1 LPSPAKNRQSSWTF
15 LLTHWDSTD
24 DFFIDAPTGVGKSPV
39 NLTIARH
46 QAEQGRRSY
55 ISTTTVALEDQYV
68 REFHKFGLRQ
78 LHSKVRYPCSFWQNC
93 DVGHLPKITTQQE
106 QPCPDDDD
114 SDGDRKPKKKKPETR
129 CSDPACAYKAARAV
143 FEATSYGVANSA
155 FLLSCARFVPSFNT
169 RHLLIVDEA
178 HTFADQICG
187 LYGVQLETWNV
198 GPDPVEGE
206 ECDWIKRHFLPCL
219 KHKLFAEM
227 AYLGKLPANDP
238 QIEKQTKKV
247 RSLELKLSN
256 VDLIL
261 SSEPRLWVFDRRIE
275 ADRRKDNL
283 SISPIWASK
292 AAPPLIQK
300 LGLKR
305 VFTSATLP
313 NFERQARWLGI
324 NPHSP
329 RTRYLQ
335 LSSPFPVENRPIY
348 SYPIINWDHRR
359 PEASWAQGATELK
372 RILAKH
378 HDERGLV
385 HVSSY
390 IQAREIA
397 RLLNSPRVLTH
408 SNSDERAES
417 LEQMFSTPG
426 SVLISPSS
434 REGLD
439 LYGERSQFQVV
450 LKLPFAFLGD
460 KRVIK
465 RKKEDPG
472 WYSLHTAQ
480 QLVQAAGRSIRSHTD
495 VAPTY
500 ILDAG
505 WPRFLAA
512 HRAFFPD
519 YFLNACREQ
528 PGY

>member
-1 LPSPAKNRQSSWTF
+1 LP
-15 LLTHWDSTD
+15 
-24 DFFIDAPTGVGKSPV
+24 
-39 NLTIARH
+39 
-46 QAEQGRRSY
+46 E
-55 ISTTTVALEDQYV
+55 
-68 REFHKFGLRQ
+68 
-78 LHSKVRYPCSFWQNC
+78 
-93 DVGHLPKITTQQE
+93 ITTQEE
-106 QPCPDDDD
+106 QPCPDDNDD
-114 SDGDRKPKKKKPETR
+114 NSEEERKPKKKKPEIR

-143 FEATSYGVANSA
+143 FEAASYSVANSA
-155 FLLSCARFVPSFNT
+155 FLLSCARFVPNFST

-178 HTFADQICG
+178 HTFADQICA
-187 LYGVQLETWNV
+187 LYGVELETWNV
-198 GPDPVEGE
+198 GPDPIEGE
-206 ECDWIKRHFLPCL
+206 ECDWVKRHYLPYL
-219 KHKLFAEM
+219 KQKLSQETAH
-227 AYLGKLPANDP
+227 LGKLPANHP
-238 QIEKQTKKV
+238 QIEKQARKV

-256 VDLIL
+256 VKAIL
-261 SSEPRLWVFDRRIE
+261 ASDPRLWVFDWRVE
-275 ADRRKDNL
+275 TADRYKDRL
-283 SISPIWASK
+283 FISPTWASK

-305 VFTSATLP
+305 VFTSATVP

-324 NPHSP
+324 DPHSP
-329 RTRYLQ
+329 RTRHLQ
-335 LSSPFPVENRPIY
+335 LPSPFPTGNRPIY
-348 SYPIINWDHRR
+348 SHPIINWDHRR
-359 PEASWAQGATELK
+359 PEPSWVQAAGELK

-378 HDERGLV
+378 HNQRVLV

-390 IQAREIA
+390 TQASEIA
-397 RLLNSPRVLTH
+397 KLLNSPRVLTH
-408 SNSDERAES
+408 SNSLERAES
-417 LEQMFSTPG
+417 LEQMFATPG

-465 RKKEDPG
+465 RKKEDPD

-480 QLVQAAGRSIRSHTD
+480 QLVQASGRSIRSHAD

-519 YFLNACREQ
+519 YFLDACREE